1 MHNIITL
8 TAYQQIVFIVGVL
21 CGIGIILLMILVLIK
36 TIIAPKFMKKLRIHE
51 EEIKN
56 IKKLSEE
63 FKKKFEKLESKEQEI
78 HKNKTRRKSINSYN
92 FKKP

>member
-1 MHNIITL
+1 
-8 TAYQQIVFIVGVL
+8 
-21 CGIGIILLMILVLIK
+21 
-36 TIIAPKFMKKLRIHE
+36 MKKLRIHE